1 MTYFK
6 RVIRPTLS
14 SIVFG
19 FIITSLLIAPFTFFF
34 SFPYLPQYILLGNVI
49 GSLPWLWVRHRDW
62 KATKPKGVE
71 V

>member
-6 RVIRPTLS
+6 RVIRPCLS
-14 SIVFG
+14 SIIFG
-19 FIITSLLIAPFTFFF
+19 FITSLLLAPFIFFAG
-34 SFPYLPQYILLGNVI
+34 FPYLPKYIILGNVI
-49 GSLPWLWVRHRDW
+49 GSLPWLYIRHRDW